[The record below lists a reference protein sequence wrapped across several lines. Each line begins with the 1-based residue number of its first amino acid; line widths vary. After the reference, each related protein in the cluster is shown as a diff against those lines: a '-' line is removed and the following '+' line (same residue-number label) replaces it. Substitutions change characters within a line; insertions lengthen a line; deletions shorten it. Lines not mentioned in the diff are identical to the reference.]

1 MTVQL
6 QKCKPMTSDWTPRTY
21 LPKAAP
27 ASFGACTMKNF
38 RTGAISP
45 KFGNLVVEWSICAL
59 NIRGTLGPREAPAY
73 LDGMRSL
80 YYAAEE
86 FLYVLQMLRVLETDQ
101 KPVLRLRLITNMKV
115 HFRPETETGITRHI
129 QTIMKTK
136 ISILCRNAWQ

>member
-1 MTVQL
+1 
-6 QKCKPMTSDWTPRTY
+6 
-21 LPKAAP
+21 
-27 ASFGACTMKNF
+27 MKNF

-73 LDGMRSL
+73 LDGMRL

-101 KPVLRLRLITNMKV
+101 KPVLCFRLITNMKV

-129 QTIMKTK
+129 QAIMKTK
-136 ISILCRNAWQ
+136 ISIFSRNALTVAYMKVITN